1 MTRGSH
7 RTPQSTGSTPSA
19 AADSRNVRCG
29 SRYDLD
35 VRTARV
41 EPFNNGVAVNVAD
54 GPVTAATDL
63 LRWTSLEQ
71 FVINLLII
79 GLVALI
85 VAVALVPVEAA
96 QHRFGRPS

>member
-1 MTRGSH
+1 LTW
-7 RTPQSTGSTPSA
+7 A
-19 AADSRNVRCG
+19 AAVDNRNVRRG
-29 SRYDLD
+29 SRYDPD
-35 VRTARV
+35 VHTARV

-85 VAVALVPVEAA
+85 VAVALVPVEASE
-96 QHRFGRPS
+96 HRFGRPG